1 MKIENRG
8 GKRDGA
14 GRKSKA
20 SEQKLIE
27 RLDRIIDED
36 EVLQVLK
43 QLIKDGDLRA
53 VQLYL
58 SYRRGKPKDTI
69 ENFWTNKSV
78 RFAYLNNCIGCFHRS
93 PILLKHMSN
102 KHPEKYQ
109 WFVDAEEDGYGARTF
124 KNGMSYKQIRNSLT
138 QVKLFDNDFND
149 CDSGYCGV

>member
-14 GRKSKA
+14 GTKPKA

-58 SYRRGKPKDTI
+58 SYRRGKPKDTMDLNTTGEGI
-69 ENFWTNKSV
+69 GINFKDLITAIK
-78 RFAYLNNCIGCFHRS
+78 
-93 PILLKHMSN
+93 
-102 KHPEKYQ
+102 
-109 WFVDAEEDGYGARTF
+109 
-124 KNGMSYKQIRNSLT
+124 KN
-138 QVKLFDNDFND
+138 D
-149 CDSGYCGV
+149 

>member
-20 SEQKLIE
+20 QEQQLIE

-58 SYRRGKPKDTI
+58 NYRRGKPKDTMDLNTTGEGI
-69 ENFWTNKSV
+69 GINFKDLITAIK
-78 RFAYLNNCIGCFHRS
+78 
-93 PILLKHMSN
+93 
-102 KHPEKYQ
+102 
-109 WFVDAEEDGYGARTF
+109 
-124 KNGMSYKQIRNSLT
+124 KN
-138 QVKLFDNDFND
+138 D
-149 CDSGYCGV
+149 

>member
-8 GKRDGA
+8 GYRQGS

-20 SEQKLIE
+20 SEQQLIE

-58 SYRRGKPKDTI
+58 NYRRGKPKDTMDLNTSGEGI
-69 ENFWTNKSV
+69 GINFKDLITAIK
-78 RFAYLNNCIGCFHRS
+78 
-93 PILLKHMSN
+93 
-102 KHPEKYQ
+102 
-109 WFVDAEEDGYGARTF
+109 
-124 KNGMSYKQIRNSLT
+124 KN
-138 QVKLFDNDFND
+138 D
-149 CDSGYCGV
+149 